1 MALWSLLGL
10 AVALS
15 LDGFGAGVAYGL
27 KRIGVPLSSLLVISF
42 CSALA
47 MAIALLAGHGLTAL
61 IPGEWAGRLGGGIL
75 ILLGLFQ
82 VFNVAREER
91 SKGSQGG
98 QSSPVGPAGAGELA
112 GSCEEGYGAPALTAE
127 ETLEVKAEEVLS
139 ITLRPFGLVIQVL
152 REPTQADLDR
162 SGELGP
168 QEALLLG
175 LALNMDALAAGFGAS
190 MVGALPL
197 YAPPV
202 VALTQLFFVCAGLY
216 FGRLQARWAGG
227 TWLAY
232 GAGLALMGLG
242 FVKIVS

>member
-1 MALWSLLGL
+1 MAAWSLLGL
-10 AVALS
+10 AIALS
-15 LDGFGAGVAYGL
+15 LDGFGAGVAYGI
-27 KRIGVPLSSLLVISF
+27 KRIRVPLGSLFVICL

-47 MAIALLAGHGLTAL
+47 MALALLAGRGLTVL

-82 VFNVAREER
+82 LFNVAREDR
-91 SKGSQGG
+91 SQENLGS
-98 QSSPVGPAGAGELA
+98 GAEA
-112 GSCEEGYGAPALTAE
+112 TATAPAIAMAVG

-152 REPTQADLDR
+152 REPTQADLDH

-175 LALNMDALAAGFGAS
+175 LALNMDAIAAGFGAS

-202 VALTQLFFVCAGLY
+202 VALTQLVFVCSGLY
-216 FGRLQARWAGG
+216 FGRMQARWAGG

-232 GAGLALMGLG
+232 GAGLVLMGLG
-242 FVKIVS
+242 FAKIIS